1 MFEKKKEKITEAELA
16 EKKELAIEKAHLN
29 SMSMHA
35 LMVEQILELKKLN
48 SRLEIIENIIS
59 SK

>member
-1 MFEKKKEKITEAELA
+1 MFEKKKEKLTEAELA
-16 EKKELAIEKAHLN
+16 EKKDLAAVKAHLN

-35 LMVEQILELKKLN
+35 LMVENLLELKKLN